1 MDNVSIAAAEQV
13 AAVLKYGR
21 LPEAPLNIYSIEPQ
35 VLKKAEPYL
44 KLISKLGNFLARWKG
59 YERISAIE
67 IEYGGEMFSSGLKPF
82 TATAI
87 KEILGPVLDHRV
99 N

>member
-1 MDNVSIAAAEQV
+1 MQ
-13 AAVLKYGR
+13 
-21 LPEAPLNIYSIEPQ
+21 
-35 VLKKAEPYL
+35 KAKPYL
-44 KLISKLGNFLARWKG
+44 NVITKLGNFLARWKG

-99 N
+99 NLVNAYIVARERGINIKESPGKKPEDSEQPD

>member
-1 MDNVSIAAAEQV
+1 M
-13 AAVLKYGR
+13 
-21 LPEAPLNIYSIEPQ
+21 
-35 VLKKAEPYL
+35 
-44 KLISKLGNFLARWKG
+44 KLISKLGNFLSKWKG

-67 IEYGGEMFSSGLKPF
+67 IEYGGEMFNTGLKPY

-99 N
+99 NLVNAYIVARERGISIKESIIKNQIT